1 MLGTMTTEQPWSWP
15 ETRADGQPIAGG
27 QVLIHFTMSLDGFVA
42 DTEGNLDW
50 AFGFGGPSA
59 AAVQAIIASIG
70 AALAGRRGYDQGMM
84 RGAKLYG
91 GAWSGPQFVL
101 THRPA
106 EPPADPSVTFLHG
119 SLREAVATARAA
131 AGGKYVVV
139 VGASIAR
146 QCLAEGLADEIL
158 LHLVPVVLGDGIRL
172 FGGPLPRPVALRPV
186 SVGRSGDVTDL
197 RFSVIR

>member
-1 MLGTMTTEQPWSWP
+1 MSDSQL
-15 ETRADGQPIAGG
+15 AGG
-27 QVLIHFTMSLDGFVA
+27 GGKVLVHFTMSLDGFVA
-42 DTEGNLDW
+42 DPEGKLDW
-50 AFGFGGPSA
+50 AFGFAGPSA
-59 AAVQAIIASIG
+59 ETIEAIIASIG

-84 RGAKLYG
+84 RSHKLYG

-106 EPPADPSVTFLHG
+106 DSPPDPSITFLHS

-158 LHLVPVVLGDGIRL
+158 LHLVPVVLGEGIRL
-172 FGGPLPRPVALRPV
+172 FGAQPITLRPV

-197 RFSVIR
+197 RFTVINPS